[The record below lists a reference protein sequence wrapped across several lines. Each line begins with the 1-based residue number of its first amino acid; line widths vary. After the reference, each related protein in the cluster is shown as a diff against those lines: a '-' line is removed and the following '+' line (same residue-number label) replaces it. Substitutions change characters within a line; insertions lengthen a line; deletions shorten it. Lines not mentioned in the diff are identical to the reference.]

1 MKPFRLGL
9 CVVGAAVAAVAAA
22 AAVAAK
28 VSGGRCDGGFRLER
42 RADEWRQFFPIG
54 LGDLMGFVF
63 WAVPSRAFEGRG
75 GVRCGR

>member
-1 MKPFRLGL
+1 MKPCRLGL

-42 RADEWRQFFPIG
+42 HADEWRQFSPIG

-63 WAVPSRAFEGRG
+63 WAVPLRAFECRG
-75 GVRCGR
+75 GVRCGG